1 MHLKRRVET
10 TNASGAYF
18 GYSRAVRAGGT
29 VFFSAVG
36 ASGEDGKVV
45 ARDTYSQTRFIIK
58 EILRSAELLGV
69 GKDDIVRLRVFAAS
83 GFSLED
89 FRTAYREAF
98 AETKPA
104 LTLVYVAGF
113 PVEGSLL
120 EIEAEAVK
128 ESED

>member
-1 MHLKRRVET
+1 LKRRVDA
-10 TNASGAYF
+10 TNASGSYF
-18 GYSRAVRAGGT
+18 GYSRAVRAGST

-45 ARDTYSQTRFIIK
+45 ANGTYAQARFIFG
-58 EILRSAELLGV
+58 EILRSAELLGA
-69 GKDDIVRLRVFAAS
+69 GRDDIVRLRVFATS

-89 FRTAYREAF
+89 FRKAYREVF
-98 AETKPA
+98 SESKPA
-104 LTLVYVAGF
+104 LTLVYVAGL

-128 ESED
+128 EGEF